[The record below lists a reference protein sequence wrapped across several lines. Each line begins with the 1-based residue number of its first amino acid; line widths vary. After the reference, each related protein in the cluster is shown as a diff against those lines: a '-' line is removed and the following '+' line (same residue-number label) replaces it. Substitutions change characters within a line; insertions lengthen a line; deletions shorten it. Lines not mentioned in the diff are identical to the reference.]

1 LKFDFLITR
10 SFRQVVLRF
19 LFLFCLVTA
28 LGLAT
33 LRGGTLVQF
42 RSAFGDLELEL
53 YDNDKPVTVQNFIR
67 YIQSGAYSNE
77 FSHRLVPGFVVQG
90 GGFAVINRGT
100 TNVGIVPIPTFPSI
114 TNEFGVGRR
123 FSNVFGTVAMA
134 KLGGNT
140 NSATSQ
146 WFINLANNSFL
157 DAPDTNNLFVVF
169 GHVIRGTNILNT
181 LSAFQN
187 YTGTQKS
194 NLVAN
199 VDSLLG
205 NVYYPNFASCPLL
218 KPSFTETNLLFFDIT
233 LLQVSVK
240 PVLGGHEISWNS
252 ATNLTNVVEFTTD
265 FPAQWTTLV
274 RTNGNGNRFTVLD
287 STASAQRFY
296 RVRVEY

>member
-1 LKFDFLITR
+1 MFCCH
-10 SFRQVVLRF
+10 S
-19 LFLFCLVTA
+19 LFCL
-28 LGLAT
+28 LACLLFTT
-33 LRGGTLVQF
+33 LHAGTLAQF
-42 RSAFGDLELEL
+42 RSPLGDLELEL

-67 YIQSGAYSNE
+67 YIQSGAYSNQ

-90 GGFAVINRGT
+90 GGFAVVNRGT
-100 TNVGIVPIPTFPSI
+100 TNVGIVPIPTFAPI

-123 FSNVFGTVAMA
+123 FSNVLGTIAMA

-146 WFINLANNSFL
+146 WFINLANNTFL

-169 GHVIRGTNILNT
+169 GRVIRGTNILTT
-181 LSAFQN
+181 LSAFKN
-187 YTGTQKS
+187 YTGTEKS

-233 LLQVSVK
+233 LLQVAVK
-240 PVLGGHEISWNS
+240 PVLGGREISWNS
-252 ATNLTNVVEFTTD
+252 AASLTNVVEFTTN
-265 FPAQWTTLV
+265 FPVQWTTLT
-274 RTNGNGNRFTVLD
+274 RTNGNGNRFTVID
-287 STASAQRFY
+287 SSGNQQRFY